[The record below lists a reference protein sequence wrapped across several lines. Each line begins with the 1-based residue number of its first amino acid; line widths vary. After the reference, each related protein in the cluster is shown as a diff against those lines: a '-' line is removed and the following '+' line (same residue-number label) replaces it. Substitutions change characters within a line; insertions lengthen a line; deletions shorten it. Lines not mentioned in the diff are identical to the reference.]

1 MDPFIKVCGIQTIEE
16 ALGAVDAG
24 ANTIGLLLGI
34 SSVVRDRIRIET
46 GQKVVDAIPK
56 RVRSVMVT
64 NLLDLIAIST
74 IAKFVGVSAIQI
86 HGELPVTEIG
96 KLRLLLPDVE
106 LIKAVHVVNNE
117 ALMEAIGY
125 APHVDMLLLD
135 SGTQD
140 GLGGTGQIHDWGV
153 SRAIVRAV
161 ELPVILAGGL
171 NPENI
176 SAAIEKV
183 DPAGIDANSGLE
195 HPDGRKDFEKIRAF
209 AKAGRRL
216 LKPWQ
221 AQKKS

>member
-1 MDPFIKVCGIQTIEE
+1 MDPFIKVCGIQTVEE
-16 ALGAVDAG
+16 ALGAIDAG

-34 SSVVRDRIRIET
+34 SNMVRDRISVKT
-46 GQKVVDAIPK
+46 GQRVVDAIPK

-64 NLLDLIAIST
+64 NLLDVTAIST
-74 IAKFVGVSAIQI
+74 IAKFVGVSTIQI
-86 HGELPVTEIG
+86 HGDLPVTELSR
-96 KLRLLLPDVE
+96 LRLLLPNVE
-106 LIKAVHVVNNE
+106 LIKAVHVMSDETFVK
-117 ALMEAIGY
+117 AMKY
-125 APHVDMLLLD
+125 APHADMLLLD

-161 ELPVILAGGL
+161 GLPVILAGGL

-176 SAAIEKV
+176 SAAIGKV

-195 HPDGRKDFEKIRAF
+195 YPDGRKDFEKIRAF
-209 AKAGRRL
+209 SEAGQRL

-221 AQKKS
+221 ARKS